1 MSRAAVREDCAQSG
15 PAAPPPR
22 ERILLAAREL
32 FYARG
37 IRGVGVDEIAARAST
52 NKMTLYRHFESKD
65 LLVAEYLRGLA
76 RDADSVWSEL
86 ARAHPGDALAQL
98 RGFVELM
105 AGHMCD
111 PDDRGCPLAN
121 AAVELADKLH
131 PARAVIEEHK
141 SHQRER
147 LTLLCREA
155 GFQEPERLSD
165 EIFLLLEGARVSMQ
179 SEGRKGPGTRVGEML
194 CALLRSSP
202 RAAEKR
208 RR

>member
-1 MSRAAVREDCAQSG
+1 MSRAAIREDSPQPG
-15 PAAPPPR
+15 PAALPPR
-22 ERILLAAREL
+22 ARILEAAREL

-65 LLVAEYLRGLA
+65 LLVAEYLRELA
-76 RDADSVWSEL
+76 RDADLVWSEL

-111 PDDRGCPLAN
+111 ADNRGCPLAN
-121 AAVELADKLH
+121 AAVELADKNH

-141 SHQRER
+141 SHQRQQ
-147 LTLLCREA
+147 LTHLCREA
-155 GFQEPERLSD
+155 GFHETERLAD
-165 EIFLLLEGARVSMQ
+165 EIFLLLEGARVSVQ
-179 SEGRKGPGTRVGEML
+179 SEGSKGPGTRVGEML
-194 CALLRSSP
+194 CALLKSSP
-202 RAAEKR
+202 RAR
-208 RR
+208 QQTR

>member
-1 MSRAAVREDCAQSG
+1 MSRAAVHEDPSQPG
-15 PAAPPPR
+15 PATQPPR
-22 ERILLAAREL
+22 ERLLQAAREL

-37 IRGVGVDEIAARAST
+37 IRAVGVDEIAAHAST

-76 RDADSVWSEL
+76 READSVWSEL

-105 AGHMCD
+105 AGHMGD
-111 PDDRGCPLAN
+111 ADNRGCPLAN
-121 AAVELADKLH
+121 AAVELADKDH

-141 SHQRER
+141 SHQRE
-147 LTLLCREA
+147 LLMQLCREA
-155 GFQEPERLSD
+155 GFHEPERLAN

-179 SEGRKGPGTRVGEML
+179 SEGRNGPGPRVGEML

-202 RAAEKR
+202 RKPRPA
-208 RR
+208 